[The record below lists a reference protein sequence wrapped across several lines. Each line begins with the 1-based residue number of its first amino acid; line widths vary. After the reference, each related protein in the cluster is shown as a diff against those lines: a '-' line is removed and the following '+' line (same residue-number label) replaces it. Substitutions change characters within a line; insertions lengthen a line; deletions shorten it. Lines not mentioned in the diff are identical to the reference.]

1 MDKIKY
7 FYYDYELKQ
16 EEKIFYQR
24 QRQLQQ
30 QQQQQE
36 NAVNNDELANK
47 YQTGPTVASVVQQ
60 THYQATNNNEA
71 NQLLN
76 YTNQY
81 EILNAN
87 NYMQIQQQH
96 YVHNAKLHSM
106 DRFGLVAS
114 NGVSSLS
121 SSSTATVA
129 STATQLMPNPV
140 PQRLITAELSH
151 DPHEHLTNDHELSL
165 NETDNE
171 DMDLEHQHQQQQ
183 HQHNYHVHH
192 RKDAYIDPVT
202 PITTV
207 NTNNLNSNAA
217 VNPKPYAFG
226 NGVQLEFTGG
236 GGGSTQ
242 IADEKPKKYEQETSV
257 IDLNELDE
265 EQLEQLKMEEDK
277 QQKEYFNMDNLNRQY
292 CQTLFLYKVRGKK
305 LEETK
310 SLFAAYQED
319 AAKEIRA
326 MKHRLSMAEQ
336 EKQQL
341 QTSLDQAHDL
351 CQQYKTDTDMS
362 AQAAREIQVRRKILT
377 NIRWVIKKNF
387 PAHKP
392 LLSPTLELNC
402 GLNIYPNE
410 NILVP

>member
-7 FYYDYELKQ
+7 FYYELKQ

-30 QQQQQE
+30 QQE
-36 NAVNNDELANK
+36 NAINNEETANK
-47 YQTGPTVASVVQQ
+47 YQPGSTVAVQQ
-60 THYQATNNNEA
+60 THYQATNNNDP

-76 YTNQY
+76 YTNQF
-81 EILNAN
+81 EVLNAN

-106 DRFGLVAS
+106 ERFGLVSS
-114 NGVSSLS
+114 NGSSSS
-121 SSSTATVA
+121 SSSTAATVA
-129 STATQLMPNPV
+129 STATQLMPNPI
-140 PQRLITAELSH
+140 PQRLMTAEISH

-171 DMDLEHQHQQQQ
+171 DMDLEHQQQQQ
-183 HQHNYHVHH
+183 QQQHNYHVLH

-207 NTNNLNSNAA
+207 NSNNLNINSAA
-217 VNPKPYAFG
+217 NSKPYTYG
-226 NGVQLEFTGG
+226 NGIQLEFSGG
-236 GGGSTQ
+236 GNQ

-310 SLFAAYQED
+310 NLFATYQED

-351 CQQYKTDTDMS
+351 CQQYKTDMDLS
-362 AQAAREIQVRRKILT
+362 AQAAREIQVNITHLDIL
-377 NIRWVIKKNF
+377 
-387 PAHKP
+387 A
-392 LLSPTLELNC
+392 
-402 GLNIYPNE
+402 
-410 NILVP
+410 